1 MITLNG
7 LQIFLEVMTEK
18 QYWVLPTVSKGG
30 LFHVSQ
36 IIRLFIQH
44 SMIFF
49 FLTLIH
55 LQSVFHKNTHFLQAI
70 CFRASCFSN
79 WIFTVDYSCLLSS
92 AFNNVLHSLAHS
104 FCLRQFWILV
114 LFFSI
119 SAAYP
124 TYTSC
129 LNLQS
134 ILSIL
139 PSMLLSIFWNYT
151 RSKTDICR
159 IAFSTFLSSDIC
171 SLIAA
176 LRM

>member
-1 MITLNG
+1 MVFRSFLKWWLNNS
-7 LQIFLEVMTEK
+7 TESYQQWAK
-18 QYWVLPTVSKGG
+18 EKDYFTFHRLYSCLYNTVC
-30 LFHVSQ
+30 
-36 IIRLFIQH
+36 
-44 SMIFF
+44 FF

-104 FCLRQFWILV
+104 FCLRQFWILL

-124 TYTSC
+124 TYTSY

-139 PSMLLSIFWNYT
+139 PSMLLLIFWNYT

-159 IAFSTFLSSDIC
+159 IAFSTFFSSDIC

-176 LRM
+176 LWM